1 MDEQAPSRTEEDFFT
16 AGLQELSAWWERTKP
31 LGLLREHL
39 PHYAKPYATAL
50 YWAQEL
56 STKEVCEAHRALVR
70 RALEREGVKAPTSEE
85 VEYWA
90 KELPAELGA
99 IVSGLGLEEVSAQEL
114 YEPTLEE
121 GIFAL
126 DARAAEA
133 LELRGVLDLAQ
144 VIRAESSK
152 RITSYQEA
160 LPIASPLGRALGTPA
175 LWWLFA
181 NDKLA
186 QEGLPPFPLAI
197 FVARAILQQKREK
210 DPIPTPTK
218 QEPAPKESEV
228 KSQPL
233 SKEKETVAAIAE
245 PIANAYSWFS
255 SQGEITLSSDQKQ
268 VLRNGELLAEVATIK
283 KRDFVQL
290 QKGLHLWGQLTFR
303 RAVNYLVRECWKRH
317 QDGETRPDILEFNG
331 PLHFAE
337 CIGEAQNR
345 LTDEILKVL
354 VLGQSFSL
362 SWPGG
367 IIGGLWTFQYQ
378 RPARGR
384 PAWLQIKAAT
394 VLEPHYGMGQ
404 FESPWRVPVVQLP
417 PFVGRRNDHAAQ
429 AALAERLLI
438 EMVERRLDI
447 FHLGGAKMP
456 MKTLS
461 RIADEVG
468 VTTNLSAVLER
479 WESNGEDGEAFLERK
494 GDLLNLAITKP
505 YRAARHFIYE
515 AGRRAI
521 AGKEAAKKGIQ
532 LHQRRLKTTKG
543 LPPPP
548 DQR

>member
-1 MDEQAPSRTEEDFFT
+1 MEEPEDKRSQPEV
-16 AGLQELSAWWERTKP
+16 LQQLSSWWESTKP
-31 LGLLREHL
+31 FGVLREHL
-39 PHYAKPYATAL
+39 PHYTKPYATAL
-50 YWAQEL
+50 SWAQEL
-56 STKEVCEAHRALVR
+56 STKEVSEPHRAIVR
-70 RALEREGVKAPTSEE
+70 RALEREGIKAPTSEE
-85 VEYWA
+85 IERWA
-90 KELPAELGA
+90 KELPSEMSAVLD
-99 IVSGLGLEEVSAQEL
+99 GLGLEEVSAQEL
-114 YEPTLEE
+114 YEPKLED
-121 GIFAL
+121 GLFVL
-126 DARAAEA
+126 DARAAKA
-133 LELRGVLDLAQ
+133 LELRGALDLAQ
-144 VIRAESSK
+144 VIRAESQK
-152 RITSYQEA
+152 RVAGYQEA
-160 LPIASPLGRALGTPA
+160 MGSASPLGRALGTPA

-197 FVARAILQQKREK
+197 FVARALIQQKREK

-218 QEPAPKESEV
+218 EETAPKECEV

-233 SKEKETVAAIAE
+233 SKEKETVAALAE
-245 PIANAYSWFS
+245 PIANAYNWFS

-268 VLRNGELLAEVATIK
+268 VLRNGELLAEVATIE

-317 QDGETRPDILEFNG
+317 QAGEARPDILEFNG
-331 PLHFAE
+331 PLHFAK
-337 CIGEAQNR
+337 CIGEKHH
-345 LTDEILKVL
+345 DCSKDILDVL
-354 VLGQSFSL
+354 LLGQAFHR

-367 IIGGLWTFQYQ
+367 IIGGLWTFQYD

-394 VLEPHYGMGQ
+394 VLEPHYGMGK

-417 PFVGRRNDHAAQ
+417 PFVGRHNDHAAQ

-438 EMVERRLDI
+438 ELVERRLDI
-447 FHLGGAKMP
+447 FRLGGAKMP
-456 MKTLS
+456 MNTLR

-479 WESNGEDGEAFLERK
+479 WENPGDDGEAFLEHT

-515 AGRRAI
+515 AGRRSLA
-521 AGKEAAKKGIQ
+521 AKEAGKKGIEI
-532 LHQRRLKTTKG
+532 HQRRLKPPKV
-543 LPPPP
+543 LPPSPSK
-548 DQR
+548 R

>member
-1 MDEQAPSRTEEDFFT
+1 MDEQARSQTEEDFFT
-16 AGLQELSAWWERTKP
+16 AGLQKFSAWWESTKP

-39 PHYAKPYATAL
+39 PHYAKPFTTAL
-50 YWAQEL
+50 YWAHQL
-56 STKEVCEAHRALVR
+56 STKEVSDAHRALIR
-70 RALEREGVKAPTSEE
+70 RALEREGVKAPTSED
-85 VEYWA
+85 VERWA
-90 KELPAELGA
+90 KELPDELRA
-99 IVSGLGLEEVSAQEL
+99 VLAGLGLEEVSAHEL
-114 YEPTLEE
+114 YEPKLEE
-121 GIFAL
+121 GSFAL
-126 DARAAEA
+126 DARAAKA
-133 LELRGVLDLAQ
+133 LELRGAHDLAE
-144 VIRAESSK
+144 VIRVESKK
-152 RITSYQEA
+152 RVAGYQEA

-181 NDKLA
+181 NDKLE

-197 FVARAILQQKREK
+197 FIARALIQLKRVK

-218 QEPAPKESEV
+218 EEPAPKESEV

-233 SKEKETVAAIAE
+233 SKEKETVAALAE
-245 PIANAYSWFS
+245 PIANAYHWFS
-255 SQGEITLSSDQKQ
+255 SQGDITLSSDQKQ

-290 QKGLHLWGQLTFR
+290 QKGLPLWGQLTFR
-303 RAVNYLVRECWKRH
+303 RAVNYLVRECWNRH
-317 QDGETRPDILEFNG
+317 QAGETRPDILEFNG

-337 CIGEAQNR
+337 CIGENSHDR
-345 LTDEILKVL
+345 SKTILDVL
-354 VLGQSFSL
+354 LLGQAFYH

-367 IIGGLWTFQYQ
+367 IIGGLWTFQYD

-394 VLEPHYGMGQ
+394 VLEPHYGMGK

-417 PFVGRRNDHAAQ
+417 PFVGRHNDHAAQ

-447 FHLGGAKMP
+447 FRLGGAKMP
-456 MKTLS
+456 LNTLQ

-479 WESNGEDGEAFLERK
+479 WENHGEDGEAFLEHT

-515 AGRRAI
+515 AGRRSLA
-521 AGKEAAKKGIQ
+521 AKEAGKKGIEIR
-532 LHQRRLKTTKG
+532 QRRLKPLKG
-543 LPPPP
+543 LPPAPAK
-548 DQR
+548 R